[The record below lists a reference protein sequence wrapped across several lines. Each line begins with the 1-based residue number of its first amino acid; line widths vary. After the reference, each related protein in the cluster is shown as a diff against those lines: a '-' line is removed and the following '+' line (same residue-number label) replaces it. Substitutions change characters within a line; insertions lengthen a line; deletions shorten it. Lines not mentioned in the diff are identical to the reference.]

1 MESLFDS
8 AFLKRLEALRFAAR
22 RVPRLGRAAE
32 QPSAGRAGGIE
43 FADYRDYAPGESLK
57 RVDWNI
63 YQRLGRLYLRLF
75 VEDLDLPIRIVLD
88 VSNSVFHHDKRAAAG
103 LQAAGALAW
112 VGAAGHDRV
121 KVYPFG
127 GAPLRPIGPASSKEV
142 CIGLLRRL
150 EEQKPS
156 GPTAVADMLRRL
168 SGSRGRR
175 GLLVIVSDF
184 FFAEGLDGALA
195 AVAGLPDRLLL
206 LRLVHPEDGVPPF
219 RGEVRLR
226 DCETGVVREVTIT
239 PAVLERYRVAYE
251 AFGERLRRFARGRGA
266 GLLEI
271 DSTGDVV
278 SQLEKLFR
286 GGRLPV

>member
-1 MESLFDS
+1 LESLFDS

-32 QPSAGRAGGIE
+32 QPSAGRGGGIE

-88 VSNSVFHHDKRAAAG
+88 ASDSVFHNDERAAAG

-121 KVYPFG
+121 RIHPFG
-127 GAPLRPIGPASSKEV
+127 STPLSPFGPASSKEA
-142 CIGLLRRL
+142 CIGLLCRL

-156 GPTAVADMLRRL
+156 GRTAIADALRRL
-168 SGSRGRR
+168 SGSGGRR

-184 FFAEGLDGALA
+184 FFTEGFEPALA
-195 AVAGLPDRLLL
+195 AIAGLPDRLLL
-206 LRLVHPEDGVPPF
+206 LRLVHPEDGAPPL

-226 DCETGVVREVTIT
+226 DCETGEVREVTVT
-239 PAVLERYRVAYE
+239 PAVLEGYRTAYD
-251 AFGERLRRFARGRGA
+251 AFGERLRRFARSRGA

-271 DSTGDVV
+271 DATGDVV